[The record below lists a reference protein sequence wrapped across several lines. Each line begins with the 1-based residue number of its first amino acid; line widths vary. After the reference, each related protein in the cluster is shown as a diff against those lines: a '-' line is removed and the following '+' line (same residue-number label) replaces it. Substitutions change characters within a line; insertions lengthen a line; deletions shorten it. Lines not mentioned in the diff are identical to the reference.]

1 MFGWLK
7 RIFAGKVE
15 KVDLN
20 AAVENIDKVK
30 EKVATAKPVA
40 KKAETKAKS
49 KAKEK
54 IVDFSALSKK
64 SLLEEAKA
72 RGIKAN
78 ASLKKE
84 ELIERLKSA

>member
-7 RIFAGKVE
+7 RLFKGKIE
-15 KVDLN
+15 TVDLN
-20 AAVENIDKVK
+20 AAAEKIEQVK
-30 EKVATAKPVA
+30 EKVETAKPVA
-40 KKAETKAKS
+40 KKAAAKAK
-49 KAKEK
+49 AKVAAK
-54 IVDFSALSKK
+54 VVNFDVMSKK
-64 SLLEEAKA
+64 GLLAEAKA

>member
-7 RIFAGKVE
+7 RIFTGKVE
-15 KVDLN
+15 TVDLN
-20 AAVENIDKVK
+20 AAAEFEQQIK
-30 EKVATAKPVA
+30 EKVETVKPVA
-40 KKAETKAKS
+40 KKVAK

-54 IVDFSALSKK
+54 TVDFTSLSKK
-64 SLLEEAKA
+64 GLLAEAKA